1 MAIYSVHIIFNGLG
15 FMKNIEAENLDS
27 ANLIATDLAVQEF
40 GDNLEGIIY
49 NISETIDSGIIMLED
64 LNG

>member
-27 ANLIATDLAVQEF
+27 ANLIATDLAKEEF
-40 GDNLEGIIY
+40 GDNLEGIVY
-49 NISETIDSGIIMLED
+49 NISETTDSGIIMLED

>member
-1 MAIYSVHIIFNGLG
+1 MAIYSIHFILNGLG
-15 FMKNIEAENLDS
+15 FMRNVEAENLES
-27 ANLIATDLAVQEF
+27 VNLIATSLASQEF